1 MYKTYPAFLTACV
14 LLWSGPARVRAQ
26 VIDHSGGFADHSD
39 ITLNG
44 SASIVGSVA
53 QLTPPTFYQAGT
65 LFSNDRVGIT
75 RFSNTFTFQLHD
87 PAESDGITFIIQGNA
102 STVLGGT
109 GGGLGYGPDPVY
121 GGSSIPN
128 SAAVKFDL
136 YNNQGEGNDS
146 TGLFTDGHQ
155 PTVGLTP
162 PDVSIDLTDT
172 GIDLHSGHIFQ
183 VDMTYDGTT
192 LAVTILDTQTLALA
206 SQSYAVDIPAFVG
219 SNDAFVGFGG
229 GTGAMIA
236 TQDILTWQFTPAAYT
251 TFVRARPLCHLHG
264 RHRQSVLRAGD
275 AGQLWNQG
283 QLRAGRAARERRPGP
298 LLSR

>member
-1 MYKTYPAFLTACV
+1 M
-14 LLWSGPARVRAQ
+14 
-26 VIDHSGGFADHSD
+26 
-39 ITLNG
+39 
-44 SASIVGSVA
+44 A

-102 STVLGGT
+102 STAMGGT

-229 GTGAMIA
+229 GTGAYDRHPGHFDVAIHPCGVHN
-236 TQDILTWQFTPAAYT
+236 L
-251 TFVRARPLCHLHG
+251 RLARPLCHLHG

-283 QLRAGRAARERRPGP
+283 QLRAGRAAARERRPGP